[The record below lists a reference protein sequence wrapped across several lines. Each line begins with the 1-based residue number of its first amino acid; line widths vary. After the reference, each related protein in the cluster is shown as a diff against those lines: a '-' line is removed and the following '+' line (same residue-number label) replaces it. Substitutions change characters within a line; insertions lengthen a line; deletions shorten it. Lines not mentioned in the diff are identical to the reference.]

1 MFGNNQLSVR
11 TTTAEAAAAVAQY
24 PDPHGVLGYWA
35 VVGHGFN
42 IASIV
47 SSIFVIGATIV
58 LSIRNREL
66 FSRPSFR
73 LSGWI
78 AAADLI
84 YSVTQLFVFDNDYM
98 STLSEAN
105 LRAIVWMLAGS
116 VVSFV
121 FLTVCIGIH
130 LVLTVLMRKTHIAN
144 RIQGYYEYVSFVLGF
159 LVTHSYMYMYEKIG
173 WMPSMQVFRIATSES
188 EYNRNIWVAH
198 YMWTAAGILFLF
210 IISILIYLQM
220 MSVINRVEETQGPE
234 KLDMLDGST
243 LNMMTD
249 MRRKYIRSATLRIA
263 CYPLVPIVTQTWNIV
278 TNMITDSQPFWLY
291 IMANLMPATQGMI
304 NMLIFLMNP
313 AFDKTHQRITKYV
326 RRTCS
331 RKNRNIPSKLPL
343 HSSSEDFACKEDAS
357 TTQLSYNLKSGS
369 QAAADK
375 NTNTNYL
382 CNYDANRSTDT
393 IQFSTTL

>member
-1 MFGNNQLSVR
+1 MLPHNSLILR
-11 TTTAEAAAAVAQY
+11 TTTADAAAAVAKF

-47 SSIFVIGATIV
+47 SSVFVIAATII

-84 YSVTQLFVFDNDYM
+84 YSVTQLFVFNNEYM
-98 STLSEAN
+98 SALSERS
-105 LRAIVWMLAGS
+105 LRAIIWMLSGS
-116 VVSFV
+116 VVTFV

-130 LVLTVLMRKTHIAN
+130 LVMTVFLRKTHIAN
-144 RIQGYYEYVSFVLGF
+144 RIQRYYEYVSFFLGF
-159 LVTHSYMYMYEKIG
+159 LVTHSYMYMYEKVG
-173 WMPSMQVFRIATSES
+173 WMPSMQVFRIAMSGPS
-188 EYNRNIWVAH
+188 EYYRNIWLAQYV
-198 YMWTAAGILFLF
+198 WTASGILFLF
-210 IISILIYLQM
+210 IVSILIYLQM
-220 MSVINRVEETQGPE
+220 MQVISRVEETQGPE

-249 MRRKYIRSATLRIA
+249 LRRKYIRSATLRIA
-263 CYPLVPIVTQTWNIV
+263 CYPLVPIITQTWVIV
-278 TNMITDSQPFWLY
+278 TNMILDSQPFWLY

-313 AFDKTHQRITKYV
+313 AFDKTHQRITKYI

-331 RKNRNIPSKLPL
+331 RNGRNVPSKLPL
-343 HSSSEDFACKEDAS
+343 HSSSEDFANKEDAS
-357 TTQLSYNLKSGS
+357 TTQLSYNFKSGT
-369 QAAADK
+369 QAGANK
-375 NTNTNYL
+375 NTNHL